1 MMMTKPI
8 KVAGIFRV
16 DGVTLILCKKIVTKK
31 LELWLPKGGDLT
43 PEIYEAKFNQEVAAL
58 LESMKPK
65 AISKEFDTPE
75 SAREYIKILK
85 RSTPVLE
92 YRDLRIMINVA
103 SMDKQGGIK
112 RNKKT
117 FKPTMTWEPYNPDFD
132 YSQII
137 KELSNQTVQ
146 KYLKEAA

>member
-1 MMMTKPI
+1 MTKPI

-31 LELWLPKGGDLT
+31 LEIWLPKGGNLT
-43 PEIYEAKFNQEVAAL
+43 PEIYEAKFNQEVSAL
-58 LESMKPK
+58 LEGMKPK

-75 SAREYIKILK
+75 SARKYIEILK
-85 RSTPVLE
+85 RSTPALE

-103 SMDKQGGIK
+103 SMDKSGGIK

-117 FKPTMTWEPYNPDFD
+117 FKPTMTWKPYDPDFD

-137 KELSNQTVQ
+137 NALGDETVQ
-146 KYLKEAA
+146 NYLKAA